1 MSCKRK
7 RRQSLAA
14 CDEPATRLC
23 RCTRPMHAAASQK
36 HSQIAGTAFAGIDT
50 SALNL
55 SRHRQKIDE
64 HLKDSPREGARMN
77 LLNQA
82 LGVHEQALQVK
93 SRRLEVLAQNIA
105 NADTPNYKARDIDF
119 KAVLSTAQSQ
129 DTAMA
134 STAPGHFDQG
144 HSLNADGM
152 RYRTPFNTAFD
163 GNTVEMSVEQAQYGK
178 AAADYQATLSFLES
192 RVSSVRKALRGD

>member
-1 MSCKRK
+1 
-7 RRQSLAA
+7 
-14 CDEPATRLC
+14 
-23 RCTRPMHAAASQK
+23 
-36 HSQIAGTAFAGIDT
+36 
-50 SALNL
+50 
-55 SRHRQKIDE
+55 
-64 HLKDSPREGARMN
+64 MN

-119 KAVLSTAQSQ
+119 KAVMKETQFQAMQATSQ
-129 DTAMA
+129 
-134 STAPGHFDQG
+134 GHFAQG
-144 HSLNADGM
+144 QGLDADGM

-178 AAADYQATLSFLES
+178 AAADYQATLNFLES